1 MSYSL
6 FLLDVNVKWMNT
18 FNRHRLSFM
27 EKQKSDGKGNFRN
40 NEMLNKKKGK
50 GRKEGKTRKFR
61 EI

>member
-1 MSYSL
+1 
-6 FLLDVNVKWMNT
+6 MNT

-27 EKQKSDGKGNFRN
+27 EKQKSDGKGHLRN

-50 GRKEGKTRKFR
+50 GRKEGETRKFR